1 MESNGLVFI
10 QNYNYTIKMLKRIVF
25 VLLVTA
31 IVACGSKPRVELV
44 GDAVQVIPTAQHAVI
59 AKDVVGLFEN
69 YSYKK
74 VPLGDSISSIIY
86 DNLLQSLD
94 DGKNYLMKEDIVSF
108 EEYRYLMAADFKKG
122 DLSAAY
128 QVFNTYISRYLD
140 RMEYAMKLVDEP
152 HDFSVQE
159 NYVYNRKE
167 LDWFGNQQ
175 EADEQW
181 RKRVK
186 YDLLNLRISSGNQ
199 SDSTAAKNRETLKN
213 RYSQLISQGKKTDNN
228 EAFQVIMAA
237 LTDAIDPHTS
247 YFNPYFAQQFNEG
260 ISNTFEGIGARLSM
274 DNEVVRV
281 AEVIAGGPVFK
292 EKALQIDD
300 RIIAVAQGEEGEFVD
315 IIGWRLDNAVAK
327 IKGPKG
333 TVVRLKVIP
342 AGQELTAE
350 PKIVSLTREKIV
362 LEEESAKKE
371 VRTVL
376 GEDGKSYKLGII
388 SIPKFYIDFDAYR
401 RGDPNYKSTTRDVRL
416 IIDSLKEEQV
426 DGILMDLRFNG
437 GGSLVESIELTGLFI
452 DKGPVVQVRDTRN
465 RVEVNSDDDEGIAW
479 DGPLGVIIN
488 RFSASASEIFAG
500 AIQDYGRG
508 LILGTQSYGKGTVQS
523 AIDMARVISP
533 TDRLLLK
540 AKSEEGAAGAIPTG
554 APQFGQINIT
564 MAKFYRIT
572 GSSTQHRGVTPDIVF
587 PSIYDSEKYGESSE
601 PSALPWDQI
610 QATNFTAVSNLTRVI
625 SDLENRHQVRMSG
638 SPEYKFLLEDIELSK
653 IRENEVSVSLHE
665 AVLKKERDENQ
676 RKNRERIN
684 EGLRIRGL
692 PQWKEGE
699 PQPKIDF
706 DFIRDESLN
715 VMTDFITMRR

>member
-1 MESNGLVFI
+1 
-10 QNYNYTIKMLKRIVF
+10 MLKRILF

-31 IVACGSKPRVELV
+31 IVACGSKPRVDLANNPMKIV
-44 GDAVQVIPTAQHAVI
+44 PTAQHSVI

-86 DNLLQSLD
+86 ANLLNSID
-94 DGKNYLMKEDIVSF
+94 EGKNYLMQSDIDQF
-108 EEYRYLMAADFKKG
+108 ESYRYLLAKDFKKG

-128 QVFNTYISRYLD
+128 QVFNTYISRYLE
-140 RMEYAMKLVDEP
+140 RMEFALQAIEQD
-152 HDFSVQE
+152 HDFE
-159 NYVYNRKE
+159 AEEDYVYFRKD
-167 LDWFGNQQ
+167 LNWFASQE

-186 YDLLNLRISSGNQ
+186 YDLLNLRLSSTDR
-199 SDSTAAKNRETLKN
+199 SDSASAKQVETLKN
-213 RYSQLISQGKKTDNN
+213 RYNQLISQAKKTDNN

-260 ISNTFEGIGARLSM
+260 ISNTFEGIGARLTM
-274 DNEVVRV
+274 ENEVVKV

-292 EKALQIDD
+292 EKALEIDD
-300 RIIAVAQGEEGEFVD
+300 RIIGVAQGEEGEFED

-333 TVVRLKVIP
+333 TIVRLKVIP
-342 AGQELTAE
+342 AGQDLTAT
-350 PKIVSLTREKIV
+350 PRIVSLTRDKII

-371 VRTVL
+371 IKTIK
-376 GEDGKSYKLGII
+376 GDDGKTYKVGVI
-388 SIPKFYIDFDAYR
+388 SIPKFYLAFEDYR
-401 RGDPNYKSTTRDVRL
+401 RGDPNYKSTTRDVRM
-416 IIDSLKEEQV
+416 IIDTLKQEQV
-426 DGILMDLRFNG
+426 DGIIIDLRFNG
-437 GGSLVESIELTGLFI
+437 GGSLIESIELTGLFI

-465 RVEVNSDDDEGIAW
+465 RVEVNHDEEAGVVW
-479 DGPLGVIIN
+479 DGPLAVMIN

-523 AIDMARVISP
+523 AIDMERVISP

-540 AKSEEGAAGAIPTG
+540 AKSDESGKDVLPSG

-572 GSSTQHRGVTPDIVF
+572 GSSTQHKGVMPDIVF
-587 PSIYDSEKYGESSE
+587 PSIYDGDKYGESSQA
-601 PSALPWDQI
+601 SALPWDQI
-610 QATNFTAVSNLTRVI
+610 NPTRFDVVE
-625 SDLENRHQVRMSG
+625 DLSKTIQQLEKNHVRRMVNSL
-638 SPEYKFLLEDIELSK
+638 EYKFLLEDIEAAK
-653 IRENEVSVSLHE
+653 VREKEVSVALNE
-665 AVLKKERDENQ
+665 AILKKQRDENQ
-676 RKNRERIN
+676 QKNRDRIN
-684 EGLRIRGL
+684 QALKIRGL
-692 PQWKEGE
+692 PAWNEGE

-706 DFIRDESLN
+706 DFIKDESLK
-715 VMTDFITMRR
+715 VMADFISIKKS

>member
-1 MESNGLVFI
+1 
-10 QNYNYTIKMLKRIVF
+10 MLKRILF

-31 IVACGSKPRVELV
+31 IVACGSKPRVDLANNPMKIV
-44 GDAVQVIPTAQHAVI
+44 PTAQHSVI

-86 DNLLQSLD
+86 ANLLNSLD
-94 DGKNYLMKEDIVSF
+94 EGKNYLMQSDIDQF
-108 EEYRYLMAADFKKG
+108 ESYRYLLAKDFKKG

-128 QVFNTYISRYLD
+128 QVFNTYITRYLE
-140 RMEYAMKLVDEP
+140 RMDFALQAIEQA
-152 HDFSVQE
+152 HDFE
-159 NYVYNRKE
+159 TEEDYVYFRKD
-167 LDWFGNQQ
+167 LNWFASQE

-186 YDLLNLRISSGNQ
+186 YDLLNLRLSSTDR
-199 SDSTAAKNRETLKN
+199 SDSASAKQVETLKN
-213 RYSQLISQGKKTDNN
+213 RYNQLISQAKKTDNN

-260 ISNTFEGIGARLSM
+260 ISNTFEGIGARLTM
-274 DNEVVRV
+274 ENEVVKV

-292 EKALQIDD
+292 EKALEIDD
-300 RIIAVAQGEEGEFVD
+300 RIIGVAQGEEGEFED

-333 TVVRLKVIP
+333 TIVRLKVIP
-342 AGQELTAE
+342 AGQDLTAT
-350 PKIVSLTREKIV
+350 PRIVSLTRDKII

-371 VRTVL
+371 IKTIK
-376 GEDGKSYKLGII
+376 GDDGKTYKVGVI
-388 SIPKFYIDFDAYR
+388 SIPKFYLAFEDYR
-401 RGDPNYKSTTRDVRL
+401 RGDPNYKSTTRDVRM
-416 IIDSLKEEQV
+416 IIDTLKQEQV
-426 DGILMDLRFNG
+426 DGIIIDLRFNG
-437 GGSLVESIELTGLFI
+437 GGSLIESIELTGLFI

-465 RVEVNSDDDEGIAW
+465 RVEVNHDEEAGVVW
-479 DGPLGVIIN
+479 DGPLAVMIN

-523 AIDMARVISP
+523 AIDMERVISP

-540 AKSEEGAAGAIPTG
+540 AKSDESGKDVLPSG

-572 GSSTQHRGVTPDIVF
+572 GSSTQHKGVMPDIVF
-587 PSIYDSEKYGESSE
+587 PSIYDGDKYGESSQA
-601 PSALPWDQI
+601 SALPWDQI
-610 QATNFTAVSNLTRVI
+610 NPTRFDVVE
-625 SDLENRHQVRMSG
+625 DLSETIQQLEKSHVRRMVNSL
-638 SPEYKFLLEDIELSK
+638 EYKFLLEDIEAAK
-653 IRENEVSVSLHE
+653 VREKEVSVALNE
-665 AVLKKERDENQ
+665 GILKKQRDENQ
-676 RKNRERIN
+676 QKNRDRIN
-684 EGLRIRGL
+684 QALKIRGL
-692 PQWKEGE
+692 PAWNEGE

-706 DFIRDESLN
+706 DFIKDESLK
-715 VMTDFITMRR
+715 VMADFISIKKS

>member
-1 MESNGLVFI
+1 
-10 QNYNYTIKMLKRIVF
+10 MLKRIVF
-25 VLLVTA
+25 VLLVTS
-31 IVACGSKPRVELV
+31 IVACGSKPRVDLE
-44 GDAVQVIPTAQHAVI
+44 GDAVQVVPTAQHAVI

-86 DNLLQSLD
+86 DNLLSSLD
-94 DGKNYLMKEDIVSF
+94 DGKNYMMKDDIDRF
-108 EEYRYLMAADFKKG
+108 EAYRFLMAADFKKG

-128 QVFNTYISRYLD
+128 QVFNTYITRYLN
-140 RMEYAMKLVDEP
+140 RMEFALQMVDAE
-152 HDFSVQE
+152 HDFSKE
-159 NYVYNRKE
+159 ESYVYNRKD
-167 LDWFGNQQ
+167 LDWFGSQS

-186 YDLLNLRISSGNQ
+186 YDLLNLRLSSSNQ
-199 SDSTAAKNRETLKN
+199 SDSTVAKNKETLKN
-213 RYSQLISQGKKTDNN
+213 RYTQLISQAKKTDNN

-260 ISNTFEGIGARLSM
+260 ISNTFEGIGARLTM
-274 DNEVVRV
+274 DNEVVKV

-300 RIIAVAQGEEGEFVD
+300 RIVAVAQGEDGEFVD

-333 TVVRLKVIP
+333 TIVRLKVIP
-342 AGQELTAE
+342 AGQELSAE
-350 PKIVSLTREKIV
+350 PRIVSLTREKIV

-371 VRTVL
+371 VRTVTDEA
-376 GEDGKSYKLGII
+376 GNSFKLGII

-416 IIDSLKEEQV
+416 IIDSLKAESV

-452 DKGPVVQVRDTRN
+452 DQGPVVQVRDTRN
-465 RVEVNSDDDEGIAW
+465 RVEVSNDEDEGVAW
-479 DGPLGVIIN
+479 DGPMAVIIN

-540 AKSEEGAAGAIPTG
+540 AKNEENASGAIPTG

-564 MAKFYRIT
+564 MAKFYRVT
-572 GSSTQHRGVTPDIVF
+572 GSSTQHRGVTPDIEF

-610 QATNFTAVSNLTRVI
+610 RSTEFSPVDDLTPVIRVL
-625 SDLENRHQVRMSG
+625 DEKHEVRMLD
-638 SPEYKFLLEDIELSK
+638 SPEYHFLLEDIALAK
-653 IRENEVSVSLHE
+653 DRENEVSVSLQE
-665 AVLKKERDENQ
+665 STLKKERDENQ
-676 RKNRERIN
+676 QKNRARIN

-706 DFIRDESLN
+706 DFILDESLK
-715 VMTDFITMRR
+715 VMADFIVIKR

>member
-1 MESNGLVFI
+1 
-10 QNYNYTIKMLKRIVF
+10 MLKRIVF

-31 IVACGSKPRVELV
+31 IVACGSKPRVDLE
-44 GDAVQVIPTAQHAVI
+44 GNAVQVMPTSQHAVI
-59 AKDVVGLFEN
+59 AKSVVGLFES

-74 VPLGDSISSIIY
+74 VPLEDSISSIIY
-86 DNLLQSLD
+86 ENLLSSLD
-94 DGKNYLMKEDIVSF
+94 DGKNYLMKEDVDGF
-108 EEYRYLMAADFKKG
+108 EAYRYLMASDFKKG

-128 QVFNTYISRYLD
+128 QVFNTYISRYLN
-140 RMEYAMKLVDEP
+140 RMEFALEMVDEA
-152 HDFSVQE
+152 HDFSLEEQ
-159 NYVYNRKE
+159 YVYNRKG
-167 LDWFGNQQ
+167 LDWFANQV

-186 YDLLNLRISSGNQ
+186 YDLLNLRLNSANQ
-199 SDSTAAKNRETLKN
+199 SDSTLNKNRETLKN
-213 RYSQLISQGKKTDNN
+213 RYSQLISQAKKTDNN

-260 ISNTFEGIGARLSM
+260 ISNTFEGIGARLTM

-300 RIIAVAQGEEGEFVD
+300 RIIAVAQGENGDFED

-371 VRTVL
+371 VRTIK
-376 GEDGKSYKLGII
+376 GEDGKTYKLGII
-388 SIPKFYIDFDAYR
+388 SVPKFYMDFNAYR
-401 RGDPNYKSTTRDVRL
+401 RGDANYKSTTRDVRL
-416 IIDSLKEEQV
+416 IIDSLKEEEV

-437 GGSLVESIELTGLFI
+437 GGSLVESIELAGLFI

-465 RVEVNSDDDEGIAW
+465 RVEVNSDEEEGIAW

-523 AIDMARVISP
+523 AVDMERVISP

-540 AKSEEGAAGAIPTG
+540 AKNEESGSGIVPTG

-587 PSIYDSEKYGESSE
+587 PSIYDYDKYGESAE

-610 QATNFTAVSNLTRVI
+610 QATNFDVVYDLNNVI
-625 SDLENRHQVRMSG
+625 SGLGNRHQERMSN
-638 SPEYKFLLEDIELSK
+638 SSEYKFLLEDIELSK
-653 IRENEVSVSLHE
+653 LRENEVSVSLNE

-676 RKNRERIN
+676 QKHRARIN

-699 PQPKIDF
+699 PQPKVDF
-706 DFIRDESLN
+706 DFIKDESLH
-715 VMTDFITMRR
+715 VMADFISLKRDTIL